1 MGAVRDALAEHRVN
15 PGQISI
21 GDTPTSSIVE
31 DFSDV
36 DEIRPGTFVFYDLMQ
51 RDLSV
56 CTDEQIAVAVACP
69 VIGKYADRKQVVIYG
84 GAVHLSKDAWPG
96 PDGKPTFGRLATID
110 GNGLGTIHHDAPLVS
125 LSQEHGIIQA
135 PDALFEQIDVG
146 DLVAVV
152 PIHCCL
158 TCDLYRTYTTLTGSI
173 LPRL

>member
-1 MGAVRDALAEHRVN
+1 MTAVKDELAEN
-15 PGQISI
+15 NITPCPISI
-21 GDTPTSSIVE
+21 GDTPTSSLVE

-51 RDLSV
+51 RDLGA
-56 CTDEQIAVAVACP
+56 CTDDQIAVAAACP
-69 VIGKYADRKQVVIYG
+69 VIGKYADRKQIVVYG

-96 PDGKPTFGRLATID
+96 PDGKPTFGRLAAID
-110 GNGLGTIHHDAPLVS
+110 GNGLGTIHHDAPVIS

-135 PDALFEQIDVG
+135 PDALFDQIQVG
-146 DLVAVV
+146 DLVAIV

-158 TCDLYRTYTTLTGSI
+158 TCDLYDTYITLDGTI